1 MLTKRFLSVFFIL
14 CVLLVGCAF
23 AASSEQP
30 KDEALPESPG
40 MITASDI
47 QAVYSV
53 SIVDAADTRTP
64 PEVLHAIML
73 GIGDEKQLKAVVSA
87 DTPEEEE
94 VTWSSSNE
102 AVATVSPVGKV
113 RALATE
119 LTNPAVITA
128 TCGSQSA
135 QVRVYAGNPNV
146 RVEGLFIY
154 KEGTREVTSGDIEI
168 SVIVG
173 TSANLVAVLQ
183 PAQADIRHVDW
194 YTANSDIV
202 GVGWDP
208 AMPTN
213 ATVTAHRAGR
223 TLVEA
228 VTLDGQKRR
237 TCFITAYIEEK
248 GAVEGGCATGI
259 LPSAAGIAILA
270 PLLLLLKR
278 KKK

>member
-1 MLTKRFLSVFFIL
+1 MLTKRFLPAFFIL

-30 KDEALPESPG
+30 KDEALPGSPG
-40 MITASDI
+40 MISASDI

-53 SIVDAADTRTP
+53 SIVDPDDETK
-64 PEVLHAIML
+64 VLHAIML
-73 GIGDEKQLKAVVSA
+73 GIGDEQQLEAVVSA
-87 DTPEEEE
+87 DTPAEEG
-94 VTWSSSNE
+94 VTWSSSNNTI
-102 AVATVSPVGKV
+102 ATVSPVGLV

-119 LTNPAVITA
+119 LTNPAIITA
-128 TCGSQSA
+128 TSVTDPSKSA
-135 QVRVYAGNPNV
+135 SVRVYAGNPNV
-146 RVEGLFIY
+146 RVNDLFIY
-154 KEGTREVTSGDIEI
+154 REGTREITSGDIDI

-194 YTANSDIV
+194 YTANNDIV

-208 AMPTN
+208 TMPTN
-213 ATVTAHRAGR
+213 ATVTAHRPGR

-228 VTLDGQKRR
+228 VTLDGQHRR

-270 PLLLLLKR
+270 PLLLLFRR
-278 KKK
+278 KSK